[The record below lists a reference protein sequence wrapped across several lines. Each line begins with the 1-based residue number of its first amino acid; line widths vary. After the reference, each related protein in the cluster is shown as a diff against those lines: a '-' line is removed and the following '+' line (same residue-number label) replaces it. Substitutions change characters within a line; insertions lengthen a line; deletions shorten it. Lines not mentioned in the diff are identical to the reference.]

1 VDVHCGGVI
10 IREAVHMIAR
20 RVGTWIRRWCQWGIL
35 RREGEN
41 SLGGM
46 GGSKFFQN
54 FSEFGT
60 LTREGATGTFSADA
74 RGEQTWKEESD
85 QISLLKKR

>member
-1 VDVHCGGVI
+1 MNQEIVP
-10 IREAVHMIAR
+10 
-20 RVGTWIRRWCQWGIL
+20 VGEKEWRKQVSQGWV
-35 RREGEN
+35 
-41 SLGGM
+41 

-74 RGEQTWKEESD
+74 RSEQTWNEDSD
-85 QISLLKKR
+85 QVSLSKKR